1 MISSDLE
8 CKTRTNLTINH
19 CAGMLTRTLRSG
31 AGLFAPNLFVLID
44 SPNTVERPHAKDNFS
59 FDVFTGKCSYTT
71 TI

>member
-1 MISSDLE
+1 MIRSDFE
-8 CKTRTNLTINH
+8 CKTRINLPINH

-31 AGLFAPNLFVLID
+31 TVLFAPNLFVLIN

-59 FDVFTGKCSYTT
+59 FNVFTGKCSYTT